1 MQTPTKNFRMNPK
14 LIIIVL
20 IHILARDE
28 NAGAKVCGELSKEL
42 NVTNIKYHQL
52 DITSQESINKLRDHV
67 VEKFGGLD
75 VLINNSGVL
84 LKVIQNLTSFI
95 CKLDSRGL
103 PVKQNQ
109 NWGDYLFESLNPKK
123 FILKVKLCRF
133 NHKKMYQV
141 FLNLPLKMPKLSQ
154 NIYVNNILYAL
165 SFVSK
170 RFGDL

>member
-1 MQTPTKNFRMNPK
+1 MI
-14 LIIIVL
+14 IIIVVL
-20 IHILARDE
+20 IHVARDE

-67 VEKFGGLD
+67 MEKFGGLD
-75 VLINNSGVL
+75 VLVNNSGVL

-109 NWGDYLFESLNPKK
+109 NLGDYQCQSLNPKRH
-123 FILKVKLCRF
+123 LCQ
-133 NHKKMYQV
+133 K
-141 FLNLPLKMPKLSQ
+141 
-154 NIYVNNILYAL
+154 
-165 SFVSK
+165 
-170 RFGDL
+170 